1 MQGPTIT
8 KPKTADEIRTELEEL
23 RAKKAAK
30 KAAAPGKRD
39 WYGLIYCSGSGWC
52 SIADFDESGQVKPM
66 WLGKTDEFIPYLR
79 RRNIA
84 GENITTTLAALED
97 FRAEKEQGDFAEP
110 TESKSHS
117 GHLATKNL
125 QHHITVG
132 GEKSIVATLKQNPQ
146 LLGLLR
152 AMVGQDLGVR
162 TIHTQLVGKGYKI
175 PQRTVTRWVSRLRSS
190 ELL

>member
-1 MQGPTIT
+1 
-8 KPKTADEIRTELEEL
+8 
-23 RAKKAAK
+23 
-30 KAAAPGKRD
+30 
-39 WYGLIYCSGSGWC
+39 
-52 SIADFDESGQVKPM
+52 M

-79 RRNIA
+79 RRNID
-84 GENITTTLAALED
+84 GENITTILAALED
-97 FRAEKEQGDFAEP
+97 FRAEKEQGDFAGP

-117 GHLATKNL
+117 GHLAMKNL
-125 QHHITVG
+125 QHHIMVG

-152 AMVGQDLGVR
+152 AMVDQDLGVR
-162 TIHTQLVGKGYKI
+162 AIHSRLAEEGYKI